1 MIKGISNLVIAVKD
15 LDAAIA
21 QYTNILGF
29 APQTVRKEGRGGFI
43 NAFFRMEHGNV
54 ELIQPAGAPAEHPMV
69 KSLESRGEGVY
80 MISLEADSL
89 TAHVQAMNQGGMNV
103 REQPF
108 EMDPTRQVA
117 YVSPRHT
124 RGVLMQVS
132 SAH

>member
-1 MIKGISNLVIAVKD
+1 MIKGVSNLVIAVKD

-21 QYTNILGF
+21 QYTNIVGF

-43 NAFFRMEHGNV
+43 NAFFRMEHGNI

-69 KSLESRGEGVY
+69 KHLDSRGEGVY
-80 MISLEADSL
+80 MISFQVDNL
-89 TAHVQAMNQGGMNV
+89 TSHVQAMNQGGMNV
-103 REQPF
+103 REQAF

-117 YVSPRHT
+117 YISPRHT

-132 SAH
+132 TAH

>member
-1 MIKGISNLVIAVKD
+1 MIKGISTLVIAVKD

-21 QYTNILGF
+21 QYTTILGF

-43 NAFFRMEHGNV
+43 NAFFRLEHGTV
-54 ELIQPAGAPAEHPMV
+54 ELIQPSGAPAEHPMV
-69 KSLESRGEGVY
+69 KFLDSRGEGVY

-103 REQPF
+103 REQAF
-108 EMDPTRQVA
+108 EMEPTRKVA
-117 YVSPRHT
+117 YVSPRFS